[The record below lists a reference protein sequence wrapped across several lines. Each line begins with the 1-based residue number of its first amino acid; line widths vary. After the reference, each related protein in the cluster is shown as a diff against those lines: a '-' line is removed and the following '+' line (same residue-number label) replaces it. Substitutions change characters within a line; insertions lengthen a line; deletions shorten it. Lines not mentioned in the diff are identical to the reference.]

1 MGSIM
6 SLSHAIL
13 ASLCDCSSSG
23 YDLAKQFD
31 GSVGF
36 FWKAT
41 HQQIYRELR
50 KLEKLNWIKAEE
62 IAQEGR
68 PDKKVFSITDLGK
81 QNLQEWIAQPTGM
94 SPAKEEILVKLFA
107 GYLVPKGTM
116 IQALQQQ
123 RQQHSE
129 RLVTYHDIEEKY
141 FQDISNCS
149 VPEKYQY
156 LTLRRGLRL
165 EEDWIAW
172 CDEAINF
179 LSN

>member
-1 MGSIM
+1 M

-13 ASLCDCSSSG
+13 ASLCDSSSSG
-23 YDLAKQFD
+23 YDLAKRFD

-50 KLEKLNWIKAEE
+50 KLEELDWIEAKE

-68 PDKKVFSITDLGK
+68 PDKKVFSITNLGK
-81 QNLQEWIAQPTGM
+81 QSLQEWIVQPTGM
-94 SPAKEEILVKLFA
+94 SALKEEILVKLFA
-107 GYLVPKGTM
+107 GYLVPKETM
-116 IQALQQQ
+116 IQVLQNQ

-129 RLVTYHDIEEKY
+129 RLVTYQDIEAKY
-141 FQDISNCS
+141 FQDVSNCP

-156 LTLRRGLRL
+156 LTLLRGLKY
-165 EEDWIAW
+165 EENWIAW
-172 CDEAINF
+172 CDEAISF
-179 LSN
+179 LNG

>member
-1 MGSIM
+1 M

-13 ASLCDCSSSG
+13 ASLSDSSSSG

-50 KLEKLNWIKAEE
+50 KLEQSNWIKAEE

-81 QNLQEWIAQPTGM
+81 QTLQDWIAQPTGI

-107 GYLVPKGTM
+107 GYLVPKEMM
-116 IQALQQQ
+116 IQILREQ
-123 RQQHSE
+123 RQHHSE
-129 RLVTYHDIEEKY
+129 RLLTYQEIETKY
-141 FQDISNCS
+141 FQDIDNCQL
-149 VPEKYQY
+149 PQKYQY
-156 LTLRRGLRL
+156 LTLRKGLRC

-172 CDEAINF
+172 CDEAISF
-179 LSN
+179 LGN

>member
-1 MGSIM
+1 M

-13 ASLCDCSSSG
+13 VSLCDSSSSG

-50 KLEKLNWIKAEE
+50 KLEELGWIKAEE

-81 QNLQEWIAQPTGM
+81 QSLQEWIAQPTEM
-94 SPAKEEILVKLFA
+94 SPCKEEILVKLFA
-107 GYLVPKGTM
+107 GYLVPKETM
-116 IQALQQQ
+116 IQALERQ
-123 RQQHSE
+123 RQQHSQ
-129 RLVTYHDIEEKY
+129 RLVTYQDIQAKY
-141 FQDISNCS
+141 FQDISNCP
-149 VPEKYQY
+149 VTKKYQY
-156 LTLRRGLRL
+156 LTLRRGLRF

-172 CDEAINF
+172 CDEAISF
-179 LSN
+179 LSK

>member
-1 MGSIM
+1 M
-6 SLSHAIL
+6 SLSNAIL
-13 ASLCDCSSSG
+13 ASLCDSSSSG

-50 KLEKLNWIKAEE
+50 KLEKLDLIKAEE

-68 PDKKVFSITDLGK
+68 PDKKVFSITDSGK
-81 QNLQEWIAQPTGM
+81 QRLQEWISQATEM
-94 SPAKEEILVKLFA
+94 SPCKEEILVKLFA
-107 GYLVPKGTM
+107 GYLVPKETM
-116 IQALQQQ
+116 IQALQHQ

-129 RLVTYHDIEEKY
+129 RLVTYQDIEAEI
-141 FQDISNCS
+141 FQNISNC
-149 VPEKYQY
+149 PTPQKYQY

-165 EEDWIAW
+165 EEDWITW
-172 CDEAINF
+172 CDEAISF
-179 LSN
+179 LND

>member
-1 MGSIM
+1 M

-13 ASLCDCSSSG
+13 ASLCDSSSSG

-50 KLEKLNWIKAEE
+50 KLEQSSWIKAEE

-81 QNLQEWIAQPTGM
+81 QNLQDWIAQPTGI

-107 GYLVPKGTM
+107 GYLVPKTMM
-116 IQALQQQ
+116 IQTLREQ
-123 RQQHSE
+123 RQHHWE
-129 RLVTYHDIEEKY
+129 RLLTYQEIEAEC
-141 FQDISNCS
+141 FQDIDNCQLS
-149 VPEKYQY
+149 EKYQY
-156 LTLRRGLRL
+156 LTLRRGLRC

>member
-1 MGSIM
+1 MGGIM

-13 ASLCDCSSSG
+13 VSLCNSSSSG

-50 KLEKLNWIKAEE
+50 KLEERCWIKAEE
-62 IAQEGR
+62 ITQQGR

-81 QNLQEWIAQPTGM
+81 QSLQEWITQPTEM
-94 SPAKEEILVKLFA
+94 SPVKEEFLVKLFA
-107 GYLVPKGTM
+107 GYLVPKEIM
-116 IQALQQQ
+116 IRELQRQ

-129 RLVTYHDIEEKY
+129 RLLIYQDIQAKY
-141 FQDISNCS
+141 FQDISNCP
-149 VPEKYQY
+149 VTDKYQY
-156 LTLRRGLRL
+156 LTLRRGLKF

-172 CDEAINF
+172 CDEAISL
-179 LSN
+179 LSE

>member
-1 MGSIM
+1 M

-13 ASLCDCSSSG
+13 ASLCDSSSSG

-50 KLEKLNWIKAEE
+50 KLEKLDWIKAEE

-68 PDKKVFSITDLGK
+68 PDKKVFSITELGK
-81 QNLQEWIAQPTGM
+81 KNLQHWIAKPTEM

-107 GYLVPKGTM
+107 GYLVPKETM
-116 IQALQQQ
+116 IQALQHQ
-123 RQQHSE
+123 RHQHSE
-129 RLVTYHDIEEKY
+129 RLLTYQNIQAKY
-141 FQDISNCS
+141 FQNISDCS
-149 VPEKYQY
+149 VPQKYQY

-172 CDEAINF
+172 CDEAISLLNE
-179 LSN
+179 